1 MLKDFVNN
9 LVAQALD
16 RAKEKGGLTLEVPP
30 NIVIEEP
37 RDESMGDFATTIA
50 MQLAKSEK
58 KNPKVIAEAIAEGI
72 REQKEWVE
80 SVNVA
85 GPGFINIKMNHQF
98 YQERLKQVAALGGD
112 IGKST
117 VGQNKKVLLEFVSA
131 NPTGQ

>member
-16 RAKEKGGLTLEVPP
+16 RAKEKGGLTLAVPP

-58 KNPKVIAEAIAEGI
+58 KNPKVIAELIAEGI

-85 GPGFINIKMNHQF
+85 ASSSAWNLSKFPVGFSLKPSIRFGGRKVVPVATRAFGPSSFST
-98 YQERLKQVAALGGD
+98 AA
-112 IGKST
+112 
-117 VGQNKKVLLEFVSA
+117 
-131 NPTGQ
+131 